1 MAIATLER
9 RRCSIDRYLELR
21 PYREAMKP
29 EQAAEDLLSQAR
41 AGKMDRE
48 IVGALLAAAGQP
60 SEPTLRPLPAG
71 LSEREA
77 EVLSLAVR
85 GLSNRQIAEALV
97 VSPKTVGHHLENIYS
112 KIGVSTRVGATL
124 FALQHGLI
132 DNTVSS

>member
-1 MAIATLER
+1 MT
-9 RRCSIDRYLELR
+9 
-21 PYREAMKP
+21 P

-41 AGKMDRE
+41 TGKMDRE
-48 IVGALLAAAGQP
+48 IVEALSPSGQP
-60 SEPTLRPLPAG
+60 SQPEKRELPAG

-97 VSPKTVGHHLENIYS
+97 VSPKTVGHHLESIYS

-132 DNTVSS
+132 DNTASS